1 MTDFSGFD
9 VFSEKAAVADADR
22 VQLLDPELLYPDP
35 DNVRSEIDPA
45 KIAEMAETIKERGQ
59 LQPITVAPKDDNG
72 RYRIKFGERRWRA
85 CQKLGVQVRAIVDKT
100 DDIEQVRIDQ
110 FIENDQRED
119 LSTAD
124 MIRFV
129 TGQVAKGR
137 SLAELARAT
146 GRNRT
151 LLTRYQGLAKAPDF
165 ITALFAN
172 ISMRSAVALTQAAK
186 TDEAATRAFVAD
198 TAVEDMTVLACE
210 RFAREVGAK
219 KTNAPTPAP
228 SPVEPIVTDRPDA
241 GGATEPELIEDADP
255 ASAQT
260 TNEIRD
266 DEADRALAETSAVSE
281 LSVGPI
287 AADAPAPRSSP
298 RTKPAKSKV
307 ERPTIEIDGKR
318 AMVVEA
324 LLHFDGE
331 EQPRIVSW
339 R

>member
-1 MTDFSGFD
+1 MIDFSGFD

-22 VQLLDPELLYPDP
+22 VQLLDPELVYPDP
-35 DNVRSEIDPA
+35 ENVRSEIDPA
-45 KIAEMAETIKERGQ
+45 KIDEMAETIKERGQ
-59 LQPITVAPKDDNG
+59 LQPITVAPKDAEG
-72 RYRIKFGERRWRA
+72 RYRIMFGERRWRA
-85 CQKLGVQVRAIVDKT
+85 CQKLGVQVRAIVSKT
-100 DDIEQVRIDQ
+100 DDVEQVRIDQ

-129 TGQVAKGR
+129 TGQVASGR

-151 LLTRYQGLAKAPDF
+151 LLTRYQGLAKAPDY
-165 ITALFAN
+165 IAALFPD

-186 TDEAATRAFVAD
+186 TDDAATRAFVANI
-198 TAVEDMTVLACE
+198 AAEDMTVLACE

-219 KTNAPTPAP
+219 K
-228 SPVEPIVTDRPDA
+228 
-241 GGATEPELIEDADP
+241 P
-255 ASAQT
+255 ASKPDPVPTEAEAPASIGSDREPSDESAAPAQT
-260 TNEIRD
+260 TDEIRD
-266 DEADRALAETSAVSE
+266 GEADRALDQTRVPEGLVFEGSALTAT
-281 LSVGPI
+281 LS
-287 AADAPAPRSSP
+287 PAS
-298 RTKPAKSKV
+298 RTQSKQKAGKQRV
-307 ERPTIEIDGKR
+307 ERPTIEIEGKR

-331 EQPRIVSW
+331 AEPRILSW

>member
-22 VQLLDPELLYPDP
+22 VQLLDPEQLYPDP
-35 DNVRSEIDPA
+35 ENVRGEIDPA
-45 KIAEMAETIKERGQ
+45 KIDEMAETIKERGQ
-59 LQPITVAPKDDNG
+59 LQPITVAPRDADG
-72 RYRIKFGERRWRA
+72 RYRIMFGERRWRA
-85 CQKLGVQVRAIVDKT
+85 CQKLGVQVRAIVSKN

-151 LLTRYQGLAKAPDF
+151 LLTRYQGLAKAPDYVA
-165 ITALFAN
+165 ALFAD

-186 TDEAATRAFVAD
+186 TDDAATRTFVAN
-198 TAVEDMTVLACE
+198 TAAEDMTVLACE

-219 KTNAPTPAP
+219 KSAPKPEAAPEPEAAPPVPPSEASSDREPITPPAPT
-228 SPVEPIVTDRPDA
+228 TD
-241 GGATEPELIEDADP
+241 
-255 ASAQT
+255 
-260 TNEIRD
+260 EIRD
-266 DEADRALAETSAVSE
+266 DEADRALDETPVPVVATPVE
-281 LSVGPI
+281 
-287 AADAPAPRSSP
+287 APAPCTAS
-298 RTKPAKSKV
+298 KPKGGKQRV
-307 ERPTIEIDGKR
+307 ERPTIEIEGKR

-331 EQPRIVSW
+331 PEPRIVSW

>member
-22 VQLLDPELLYPDP
+22 VQLLDPELVYPDP
-35 DNVRSEIDPA
+35 ENVRSEIDPA
-45 KIAEMAETIKERGQ
+45 KIDEMAETIKERGQ
-59 LQPITVAPKDDNG
+59 LQPITVAPKDAEG
-72 RYRIKFGERRWRA
+72 RYRIMYGERRWRA
-85 CQKLGVQVRAIVDKT
+85 CQKLGVQVRAIVSKT
-100 DDIEQVRIDQ
+100 DDVEQVRIDQ

-151 LLTRYQGLAKAPDF
+151 LLTRYQGLAKAPDY
-165 ITALFAN
+165 IAALFPD
-172 ISMRSAVALTQAAK
+172 ISMRSAVALAQAAK
-186 TDEAATRAFVAD
+186 TDDAATRAFVAN
-198 TAVEDMTVLACE
+198 TAAEDMTVLACE

-219 KTNAPTPAP
+219 KSAPKPAPTPTPQAETTP
-228 SPVEPIVTDRPDA
+228 ATGEDDPVAGEGGEAALTTDV
-241 GGATEPELIEDADP
+241 
-255 ASAQT
+255 
-260 TNEIRD
+260 IRD
-266 DEADRALAETSAVSE
+266 EESDRAMDEVPVP
-281 LSVGPI
+281 VGP
-287 AADAPAPRSSP
+287 ALADSAFAEAPAPAPRSPS
-298 RTKPAKSKV
+298 KSRQGKQRV
-307 ERPTIEIDGKR
+307 ERPTIEIEGKR

-324 LLHFDGE
+324 LLHFEDE
-331 EQPRIVSW
+331 AEPRIVSW

>member
-35 DNVRSEIDPA
+35 DNVRSAIDEA
-45 KIAEMAETIKERGQ
+45 TIDEMAETIKERGQ
-59 LQPITVAPKDDNG
+59 LQPITVAPKDEDG
-72 RYRIKFGERRWRA
+72 RYRIMFGERRWRA
-85 CQKLGVQVRAIVDKT
+85 CRKLGVQVRAIVSKA
-100 DDIEQVRIDQ
+100 DDIDQVRIDQ
-110 FIENDQRED
+110 FIENDQREN

-151 LLTRYQGLAKAPDF
+151 LLTRYQGLAKAPDYVA
-165 ITALFAN
+165 ALFAD

-186 TDEAATRAFVAD
+186 ADDAATRAFVVN
-198 TAVEDMTVLACE
+198 TAAEDLTVLACE
-210 RFAREVGAK
+210 RFAREIGGKKSAPKPGA
-219 KTNAPTPAP
+219 TSVEEAAPPASSP
-228 SPVEPIVTDRPDA
+228 ASDALIESEPVATSPVPTTD
-241 GGATEPELIEDADP
+241 
-255 ASAQT
+255 
-260 TNEIRD
+260 EIRD
-266 DEADRALAETSAVSE
+266 DEAGRALDETAVPVFSAPSQTQ
-281 LSVGPI
+281 P
-287 AADAPAPRSSP
+287 PRGTS
-298 RTKPAKSKV
+298 KLKVDKSRI
-307 ERPTIEIDGKR
+307 ERPTIELDGKR
-318 AMVVEA
+318 AMLVEA

-331 EQPRIVSW
+331 AEPRVVSW

>member
-35 DNVRSEIDPA
+35 ENVRSAIDEA
-45 KIAEMAETIKERGQ
+45 TIDEMAETIKERGQ
-59 LQPITVAPKDDNG
+59 LQPITVAPKDEDG
-72 RYRIKFGERRWRA
+72 RYRIMFGERRWRA
-85 CQKLGVQVRAIVDKT
+85 CRKLGMQVRAIVSKA

-151 LLTRYQGLAKAPDF
+151 LLTRYQGLAKAPDYVA
-165 ITALFAN
+165 ALFAD

-186 TDEAATRAFVAD
+186 ADDAATRAFVVN
-198 TAVEDMTVLACE
+198 TAAEDMTVLACE
-210 RFAREVGAK
+210 RFAREIGGK
-219 KTNAPTPAP
+219 KSAPKPELAPTEDAAPATPAP
-228 SPVEPIVTDRPDA
+228 VSE
-241 GGATEPELIEDADP
+241 
-255 ASAQT
+255 ASADSEPVVPSSAPT

-266 DEADRALAETSAVSE
+266 KEADRALDETPVAVLSAPSQTPP
-281 LSVGPI
+281 LRGTS
-287 AADAPAPRSSP
+287 
-298 RTKPAKSKV
+298 KPKGGKSRI
-307 ERPTIEIDGKR
+307 ERPTIELEGKR

-331 EQPRIVSW
+331 AEPRIVSW

>member
-22 VQLLDPELLYPDP
+22 VHLLDPDLVYPDP
-35 DNVRSEIDPA
+35 ENVRSEIDPA
-45 KIAEMAETIKERGQ
+45 KIDEMAETIKERGQ
-59 LQPITVAPKDDNG
+59 LQPITVAPKDAEG
-72 RYRIKFGERRWRA
+72 RYRIMYGERRWRA
-85 CQKLGVQVRAIVDKT
+85 CQKLGVQVRAIVSKT
-100 DDIEQVRIDQ
+100 DDVEQVRIDQ

-151 LLTRYQGLAKAPDF
+151 LLTRYQGLAKAPDY
-165 ITALFAN
+165 IAALFAD
-172 ISMRSAVALTQAAK
+172 ISMRSAVALVQAAK
-186 TDEAATRAFVAD
+186 TDDAATRAFVVN
-198 TAVEDMTVLACE
+198 TAAEDMTVLACE

-219 KTNAPTPAP
+219 KSAPTPVP
-228 SPVEPIVTDRPDA
+228 SSQAETSPPSTVS
-241 GGATEPELIEDADP
+241 EPEPSGENP
-255 ASAQT
+255 APLPST
-260 TNEIRD
+260 DTIRD
-266 DEADRALAETSAVSE
+266 EEADRALDETPVLEGSASGG
-281 LSVGPI
+281 SAT
-287 AADAPAPRSSP
+287 AAAPSP
-298 RTKPAKSKV
+298 RTPSKQKTGKQRV
-307 ERPTIEIDGKR
+307 ERPTIEIEGKR
-318 AMVVEA
+318 AIVVEA

-331 EQPRIVSW
+331 AEPRILSW

>member
-22 VQLLDPELLYPDP
+22 VQLLDPELVYPDP
-35 DNVRSEIDPA
+35 ENVRGEIDPA
-45 KIAEMAETIKERGQ
+45 KIDEMAETIKERGQ
-59 LQPITVAPKDDNG
+59 LQPITVAPKDAEG
-72 RYRIKFGERRWRA
+72 RYRIMFGERRWRA
-85 CQKLGVQVRAIVDKT
+85 CQKLGVQVRAIVSKS
-100 DDIEQVRIDQ
+100 DDVEQVRIDQ

-129 TGQVAKGR
+129 TGQVANGR

-151 LLTRYQGLAKAPDF
+151 LLTRYQGLAKAPDY
-165 ITALFAN
+165 IAALFAD
-172 ISMRSAVALTQAAK
+172 ISMRSAVALAQAAK
-186 TDEAATRAFVAD
+186 TDDAATRTFVAN
-198 TAVEDMTVLACE
+198 TAAEDMTVLACE

-219 KTNAPTPAP
+219 KPATKPAP
-228 SPVEPIVTDRPDA
+228 STQAETS
-241 GGATEPELIEDADP
+241 P
-255 ASAQT
+255 ASAESEPEPSESPAPLPST
-260 TNEIRD
+260 DTIRD
-266 DEADRALAETSAVSE
+266 EEADRALEESPVPQGAAVVSSASTATS
-281 LSVGPI
+281 P
-287 AADAPAPRSSP
+287 PAPR
-298 RTKPAKSKV
+298 AMSKQKTGKQRV
-307 ERPTIEIDGKR
+307 ERPTIEIEGKR

-331 EQPRIVSW
+331 AEPRIISW

>member
-22 VQLLDPELLYPDP
+22 VQLLDPELVYPDP
-35 DNVRSEIDPA
+35 ENVRGEIDPA
-45 KIAEMAETIKERGQ
+45 KIDEMAETIKERGQ
-59 LQPITVAPKDDNG
+59 LQPITVAPKDAEG
-72 RYRIKFGERRWRA
+72 RYRIMYGERRWRA
-85 CQKLGVQVRAIVDKT
+85 CQKLGVQVRAIVSKT
-100 DDIEQVRIDQ
+100 DDVEQVRIDQ

-151 LLTRYQGLAKAPDF
+151 LLTRYQGLAKAPDY
-165 ITALFAN
+165 IAALFAD

-186 TDEAATRAFVAD
+186 TDDTATRAFVAN

-219 KTNAPTPAP
+219 KSAPKPAPTPAP
-228 SPVEPIVTDRPDA
+228 QAETPPST
-241 GGATEPELIEDADP
+241 GEDDP
-255 ASAQT
+255 ALAEGGEAAPT
-260 TNEIRD
+260 TDVIRD
-266 DEADRALAETSAVSE
+266 DEADRAMDEVPMPLGPALADSVLAVT
-281 LSVGPI
+281 P
-287 AADAPAPRSSP
+287 APAPRSPS
-298 RTKPAKSKV
+298 KPKAGKQRV
-307 ERPTIEIDGKR
+307 ERPTIEIEGKR

-324 LLHFDGE
+324 LLHFEDE
-331 EQPRIVSW
+331 AEPRIVSW